1 MSIPVTYSVS
11 RRWQHLRHTEEIL
24 SWEAIFFFPGHI
36 WQHPMNGKSLFSWQS
51 EVNIYAVWVNNPRT
65 AAHHATFAFDLKCT
79 GVKEKYT
86 QFMKGIAIC
95 KSKLRTTPLPFH
107 CLLLILQMPW
117 FSPYGLMPRENF
129 FLIGTEENA
138 PFCTPLEGSS
148 RPESL

>member
-1 MSIPVTYSVS
+1 MTAPQAY
-11 RRWQHLRHTEEIL
+11 RRDSELR
-24 SWEAIFFFPGHI
+24 SNFFFPGHI

-65 AAHHATFAFDLKCT
+65 AAHHATFAFDLKRT

-95 KSKLRTTPLPFH
+95 ESKLRTTPLPFP

-129 FLIGTEENA
+129 FFNWHRGKCTFSYTFGRKFLAWEPIG
-138 PFCTPLEGSS
+138 L
-148 RPESL
+148 LLLL